1 MNSEQAAV
9 VLGISVDDVAD
20 LADSIDADP
29 DELGDGEMVAMA
41 ALLDASDDDDDADD
55 GG

>member
-1 MNSEQAAV
+1 
-9 VLGISVDDVAD
+9 LGISVDDVED

-41 ALLDASDDDDDADD
+41 ALLDAEDEDDDDD
-55 GG
+55 